1 MSFRPNGSTQLCFT
15 DTFTN
20 LTPRAKKFMENSW
33 AQVFA
38 DEVFPYIDEEIFRVL
53 YSDKASRPNTPV
65 NVIVGGLLLK
75 ELLGLSD
82 DELLENL
89 ILDPRY
95 QYALHTTSCREQ
107 PMSDKT
113 LQRFRRRCV
122 EYEEETGVDLI
133 HECVAGLSERIAKLM
148 GITNKVKRMDS
159 MMIEAN
165 IRRLSRTELLYQ
177 CVSHLVQR
185 MKKDSAAVPEA
196 MQHYLEPEDY
206 NRTFYY
212 KKSED
217 AEGATDTILHD
228 AWELLART
236 ELSGTKEY
244 QLLERCFREQ
254 AAVQDDTPRLR
265 TKEDGGMDSSILQNP
280 SDPDATYRKKA
291 GKEYRGYAAN
301 LEESV
306 GEQGSVVTDY
316 QFEQNNYSDQQF
328 IKDSIARKA
337 RQEEKVTIVAD
348 GAYDGQEIQEL
359 AAQKNIDLRTTSMTG
374 RLPDES
380 LADCVLSEDETSI
393 GQCPAGNKPVS
404 VSWQEKSGT
413 IKADFIREQCANCPN
428 RDKCRA
434 KVYKTKSVVRLTT
447 KSYRRARQM
456 KSMKEEEYR
465 NYARLRNGVETVPSS
480 LRRNY
485 AADRMPVRG
494 LLRSRLV
501 FGMKIAALNVG
512 KLLTHRRRGGNYAQ
526 NPVLA
531 GC

>member
-38 DEVFPYIDEEIFRVL
+38 DKVFPYIDEEIFRVL

-212 KKSED
+212 KKS
-217 AEGATDTILHD
+217 
-228 AWELLART
+228 
-236 ELSGTKEY
+236 
-244 QLLERCFREQ
+244 
-254 AAVQDDTPRLR
+254 
-265 TKEDGGMDSSILQNP
+265 
-280 SDPDATYRKKA
+280 
-291 GKEYRGYAAN
+291 
-301 LEESV
+301 
-306 GEQGSVVTDY
+306 
-316 QFEQNNYSDQQF
+316 
-328 IKDSIARKA
+328 
-337 RQEEKVTIVAD
+337 
-348 GAYDGQEIQEL
+348 
-359 AAQKNIDLRTTSMTG
+359 
-374 RLPDES
+374 
-380 LADCVLSEDETSI
+380 
-393 GQCPAGNKPVS
+393 
-404 VSWQEKSGT
+404 
-413 IKADFIREQCANCPN
+413 
-428 RDKCRA
+428 
-434 KVYKTKSVVRLTT
+434 
-447 KSYRRARQM
+447 
-456 KSMKEEEYR
+456 
-465 NYARLRNGVETVPSS
+465 
-480 LRRNY
+480 
-485 AADRMPVRG
+485 
-494 LLRSRLV
+494 
-501 FGMKIAALNVG
+501 
-512 KLLTHRRRGGNYAQ
+512 
-526 NPVLA
+526 
-531 GC
+531 